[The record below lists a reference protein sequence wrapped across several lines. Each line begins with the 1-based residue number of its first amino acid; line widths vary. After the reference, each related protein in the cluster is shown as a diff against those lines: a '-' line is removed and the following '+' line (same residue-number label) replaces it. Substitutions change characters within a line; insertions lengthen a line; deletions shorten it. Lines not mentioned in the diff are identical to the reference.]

1 MALFDR
7 KIPRRVRGAATLR
20 ALASI
25 AAVLPAVAGITGA
38 TPAAAQTPC
47 ADVDVVVARGT
58 GEPLGADPGLGAVV
72 GNPVYRALAQRLS
85 SSHSAYRVQYPAS
98 LVEPWSVQ
106 QGNRDLV
113 DHVTA
118 AAKACPNQR
127 FVLVGYSQGANVVD
141 NSIGISSVGAKVG
154 GPIVATLPPAAA
166 PKIAAILLFGN
177 PIRSIGHSVIGPY
190 ADRTYDTCTDNDPV
204 CDPNGKSWEVHRT
217 SYTAKAGEA
226 ADFAVAHL

>member
-1 MALFDR
+1 MALLDR
-7 KIPRRVRGAATLR
+7 TRTRHLHEIAA
-20 ALASI
+20 ASAVASI
-25 AAVLPAVAGITGA
+25 AATFAVAGISAA
-38 TPAAAQTPC
+38 TPAAAPTTC
-47 ADVDVVVARGT
+47 TDVDVVVARGT
-58 GEPLGADPGLGAVV
+58 GEPIGTDPGLGAVV
-72 GNPVYRALAQRLS
+72 GNPVHHALAQRLS
-85 SSHSAYRVQYPAS
+85 NSHSAYRVEYPAS

-113 DHVTA
+113 KHVTD
-118 AAKACPNQR
+118 AAKDCPNQR

-154 GPIVATLPPAAA
+154 GPIVATLPASVA

-177 PIRSIGHSVIGPY
+177 PIRGIGHSVTGPY
-190 ADRTYDTCTDNDPV
+190 ASRTYDTCTADDPV
-204 CDPNGKSWEVHRT
+204 CDPKGTSWKVHRT